1 DTDVVANLG
10 IDLADD
16 AIVTCALGP
25 ALSQSA
31 MRDTLPAMP
40 IKLLCMTSDQFGS
53 ELNREGILGQFWIS
67 GCSNIA
73 TSIKIQF
80 SNSINSII
88 YDDQLPQVQDTDV
101 VADLGIDLADDA
113 IVTCALELALPQG
126 PIPAPLNAMRHKMPG
141 KTIEPF

>member
-25 ALSQSA
+25 APSLNA
-31 MRDTLPAMP
+31 MRHKMPGQPIYPFFLTCDDQVMRLKGDT
-40 IKLLCMTSDQFGS
+40 
-53 ELNREGILGQFWIS
+53 ILVQLSIS
-67 GCSNIA
+67 GCSNVA

-88 YDDQLPQVQDTDV
+88 SHHHLPQIQDTDV
-101 VADLGIDLADDA
+101 VANLGIDLADDA
-113 IVTCALELALPQG
+113 IVPCALELALPQG
-126 PIPAPLNAMRHKMPG
+126 PTPAPLNAMRHKMPG